1 MDHAKVID
9 KICKCLR
16 LSESGNPYE
25 AALAL
30 RQAHRLMAAYGV
42 SESELATARVTE
54 SGLDAGDAYSPPFWR
69 LALANL
75 VADAFDCRVL
85 VQRRYGRRPAY
96 RFLGL
101 EYAPEVATYTFD
113 VLLRQLEQARVEF
126 CASLTDRD
134 EAEQTRRGD
143 VFCQAW
149 LFRVGRT
156 VADFAGNPAARAAVD
171 AHIQA
176 EYGETADL
184 LREPVAP
191 AADDYEDIL
200 SGMRAA
206 HGVSLLRSM
215 RNRRPVRGLIKAQA

>member
-16 LSESGNPYE
+16 LSESGNPNE

-30 RQAHRLMAAYGV
+30 RQAQRLMTAYGI
-42 SESELATARVTE
+42 SESELATARITE
-54 SGLDAGDAYSPPFWR
+54 AGLDAGDAYSPPFWR

-75 VADAFDCRVL
+75 VADTFDCRVL
-85 VQRRYGRRPAY
+85 VQRRYGRRPVY

-101 EYAPEVATYTFD
+101 EYTPEVATYTFD
-113 VLLRQLEQARVEF
+113 VLLRQLEQARDGF
-126 CASLTDRD
+126 CATLQGLE
-134 EAEQTRRGD
+134 EAEQARRGE

-149 LFRVGRT
+149 LFRVART
-156 VADFAGNPAARAAVD
+156 IAEFVGNPGARAAVD
-171 AHIQA
+171 AHIRA

-191 AADDYEDIL
+191 APEDYEDIMA
-200 SGMRAA
+200 GMRAA

-215 RNRRPVRGLIKAQA
+215 HKQCPPRGLLKARH